1 MSLIAPPVEPPSRPD
16 PVRPAFAPCS
26 PSPLASLAVL
36 ESNIGAIETCAQFA
50 RGVLPFVVVYGPSGW
65 GKSHLVASLEA
76 EMSCSAAGPVRLRDA
91 LTWVQAPSR
100 SDWNAALLL
109 DDVQGVTRHPRLRHA
124 LRIELERR
132 ARAKK
137 ATLLCFTS
145 RRAPSTAKLLPAVV
159 PPWTFAAVH
168 EPTSRERLVIVRR
181 IAEQNGIEIA
191 DEVVRLIAHHLC
203 GNGRSILGA
212 IERLMLAGSDWSRPE
227 SALRACGVLR
237 PYWLGSD
244 GWDPRDVV
252 ADSVAEVLRGAEG
265 ELAPGDVVAYFLLC
279 ELGMTEGEA
288 ACFTKL
294 GECGVFRR
302 ATAVRKRSG
311 EPAVAAVLAACRI
324 AIVSAMK
331 PR

>member
-1 MSLIAPPVEPPSRPD
+1 M
-16 PVRPAFAPCS
+16 
-26 PSPLASLAVL
+26 L

-50 RGVLPFVVVYGPSGW
+50 RGVLPFVVLYGPSGW
-65 GKSHLVASLEA
+65 GKSHLVESLEA
-76 EMSCSAAGPVRLRDA
+76 EMTRSAAGPVRLRDA
-91 LTWVQAPSR
+91 LSWVQSPSR
-100 SDWNAALLL
+100 ADYHAALML
-109 DDVQGVTRHPRLRHA
+109 DDVQGVVRHPRLRHA

-132 ARAKK
+132 VRAKR

-145 RRAPSTAKLLPAVV
+145 RRAPSTTKLLPAAV
-159 PPWTFAAVH
+159 PPWSFAAVH
-168 EPTSRERLVIVRR
+168 EPTSRERLIIVRR

-191 DEVVRLIAHHLC
+191 DEVIRLIAHHLC

-212 IERLMLAGSDWSRPE
+212 IERLKLADSDWSRPE

-252 ADSVAEVLRGAEG
+252 ADSSAEVLRGTDG
-265 ELAPGDVVAYFLLC
+265 VLAHDDVVAYFLLC

-288 ACFTKL
+288 ASFTKL

-302 ATAVRKRSG
+302 ATAVKKRLAD
-311 EPAVAAVLAACRI
+311 PAVAGVLAACRI
-324 AIVSAMK
+324 AIVSALK